1 MTRTMRSERWTD
13 MIKET
18 RVENGMVRGVASA
31 DPRVISYKGIPFAAP
46 PVGLLRWKA
55 PQKAA
60 DWRGVLDCVRFAPI
74 SIQCKPGTDP
84 NNIYTREWNVDPDI
98 PMSEDC
104 LYLNIWT
111 PAKNTDEKLPVFVW
125 YFGGGLMEGNTAEME
140 FNGERIARRGIVV
153 VTVNYRLNV
162 FGFLAHPELTAESP
176 DFPANFGI
184 LDQNFALQ
192 WVKRNISA
200 FGGDPDNITIGGQ
213 SAGGRSIQVHLTSP
227 LSEGLFQKAIIM
239 SGIRF
244 GGYNSVNTHGFN
256 RTLSQAEA
264 DGVDFFAYAGI
275 KSLKEAREI
284 DALDLMERFRKY
296 AGIGSGLGP
305 GVKMWSPVIDGKV
318 QLGHFSEMIIQN
330 KRHMVPL
337 LMSNTSSESWD
348 SPNVGSF
355 EELETLAQ
363 KMFGDR
369 ANEFID
375 VVRAETLEE
384 TIKNATFCPMEL
396 GMRLYFEATAK
407 VRPDLD
413 NWGAVFDVDI
423 PGWDN
428 PGTFHS
434 SDLWFVFESLASC
447 WRPLTGKHYDMA
459 RYICNYVSNFIKY
472 GNPNGK
478 DIDGTQ
484 MAEWKPYREAK
495 GQMRYGDK
503 CEQLPDS
510 SVTPVTEFLTDFYL
524 SQY

>member
-1 MTRTMRSERWTD
+1 

-18 RVENGMVRGVASA
+18 RVENGLVRGVAAA

-46 PVGLLRWKA
+46 PVGQLRWKA
-55 PQKAA
+55 PQPSA
-60 DWRGVLDCVRFAPI
+60 DWQGVLDCTRFAPI

-111 PAKNTDEKLPVFVW
+111 PAKTPNEKLPVFVW

-162 FGFLAHPELTAESP
+162 FGFLAHPELTAEDP
-176 DFPANFGI
+176 NFPTNFGL
-184 LDQNFALQ
+184 LDQIFGLK

-227 LSEGLFQKAIIM
+227 LTEGLFHKAIIM
-239 SGIRF
+239 SGIRY
-244 GGYNSVNTHGFN
+244 GGYSGVNTHGFN
-256 RTLSQAEA
+256 RSLSQAEE
-264 DGVDFFAYAGI
+264 DGVDFFNYAGI
-275 KSLKEAREI
+275 KNLEEARKL
-284 DALDLMERFRKY
+284 DAQVLMEKFRIY
-296 AGIGSGLGP
+296 AGVGSGLGP
-305 GVKMWSPVIDGKV
+305 GTKMWAPVNDGIV
-318 QLGHFSEMIIQN
+318 QLGHFSEMIIRN

-348 SPNVGSF
+348 IPKVSSM

-363 KMFGDR
+363 KLFGDR
-369 ANEFID
+369 APEFMD
-375 VVRAETLEE
+375 AVRADTLDE
-384 TIKNATFCPMEL
+384 TIRNAAFCPMEL
-396 GMRLYFEATAK
+396 GMRLYFESTAK
-407 VRPDLD
+407 VHPELD
-413 NWGAVFDVDI
+413 NWGSVFAPEI

-447 WRPLTGKHYDMA
+447 WRPFTGKHYDLA
-459 RYICNYVSNFIKY
+459 RHICNYVSNFIKC
-472 GNPNGK
+472 GNPNGA
-478 DIDGTQ
+478 DADGTP
-484 MAEWKPYREAK
+484 MAEWKPYRKAK
-495 GQMRYGDK
+495 GQMRYGDT

-510 SVTPVTEFLTDFYL
+510 SVTPVTRFLTDFYL